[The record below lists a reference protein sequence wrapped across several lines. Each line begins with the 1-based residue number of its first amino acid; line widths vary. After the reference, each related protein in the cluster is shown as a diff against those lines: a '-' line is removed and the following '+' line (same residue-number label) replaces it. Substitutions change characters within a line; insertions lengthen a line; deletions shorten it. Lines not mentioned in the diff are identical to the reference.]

1 MSRPGR
7 KRGHTVCSY
16 IAILLILV
24 ITLFPVWWI
33 IMISLKTSDQALA
46 IPPKLIFKPTLENY
60 RSVLFGAAQNASGRW
75 VPTTKGFLNQAVN
88 SLVICLSSTFL
99 ALVAGVPAA
108 YALSKF
114 NFKKKQDISFFILST
129 RFMPPIVVV
138 IPLFLLYRELGLM
151 DTKLGLIILYTFI
164 SLSLVIWMM
173 KGFFD
178 EMPIELVESARVDGC
193 SRFGALF
200 RVAIPV
206 TKQGIVASAIL
217 TLIGTWNE
225 FLFAV
230 IFTSK
235 NAKTVTLSVM
245 GYVTIREV
253 AWANMAA
260 AGILIT
266 IPVLI
271 FTILTQKHLVQGLT
285 SGAVKG

>member
-1 MSRPGR
+1 M
-7 KRGHTVCSY
+7 
-16 IAILLILV
+16 
-24 ITLFPVWWI
+24 
-33 IMISLKTSDQALA
+33 
-46 IPPKLIFKPTLENY
+46 
-60 RSVLFGAAQNASGRW
+60 
-75 VPTTKGFLNQAVN
+75 PTTKGFLSQAAN
-88 SLVICLSSTFL
+88 SLAICLTSTFL
-99 ALVAGVPAA
+99 ALIAGVPAA

-114 NFKKKQDISFFILST
+114 RFKKKQEISFFILST

-138 IPLFLLYRELGLM
+138 IPLFLLYRQLGLM
-151 DTKLGLIILYTFI
+151 DTRLGLIILYTFI

-178 EMPIELVESARVDGC
+178 DMPVELIESARVDGC
-193 SRFGALF
+193 SRLGALF
-200 RVAIPV
+200 KVAIPV
-206 TKQGIVASAIL
+206 TRQGIVASAIL

-271 FTILTQKHLVQGLT
+271 FTIITQKHLVQGLT

>member
-1 MSRPGR
+1 MNKKKLWGAVGSW
-7 KRGHTVCSY
+7 VL
-16 IAILLILV
+16 IVMVLL

-33 IMISLKTSDQALA
+33 VMISLKTSDQALT

-60 RSVLFGAAQNASGRW
+60 RSVLFGAAQNSSGRW
-75 VPTTKGFLNQAVN
+75 VPTTKGFLSQAAN
-88 SLVICLSSTFL
+88 SLAICLTSTFL
-99 ALVAGVPAA
+99 ALIAGVPAA

-114 NFKKKQDISFFILST
+114 RFKKKQEISFFILST

-138 IPLFLLYRELGLM
+138 IPLFLLYRQLGLM
-151 DTKLGLIILYTFI
+151 DTRLGLIILYTFI

-178 EMPIELVESARVDGC
+178 DMPVELIESARVDGC
-193 SRFGALF
+193 SRLGALF
-200 RVAIPV
+200 KVAIPV
-206 TKQGIVASAIL
+206 TRQGIVASAIL

-271 FTILTQKHLVQGLT
+271 FTIITQKHLVQGLT

>member
-1 MSRPGR
+1 MNKKKFWGAVGSW
-7 KRGHTVCSY
+7 VL
-16 IAILLILV
+16 IVMVLL

-33 IMISLKTSDQALA
+33 VMISLKTSDQALT
-46 IPPKLIFKPTLENY
+46 IPPKLIFKPTLEHY
-60 RSVLFGAAQNASGRW
+60 RSVLFGAAQNSSERW
-75 VPTTKGFLNQAVN
+75 VPTTKGFLSQAAN
-88 SLVICLSSTFL
+88 SLAICLTSTFL
-99 ALVAGVPAA
+99 ALIAGVPAA

-114 NFKKKQDISFFILST
+114 RFKKKQEISFFILST

-138 IPLFLLYRELGLM
+138 IPLFLLYRQLGLM
-151 DTKLGLIILYTFI
+151 DTRLGLIILYTFI

-178 EMPIELVESARVDGC
+178 DMPVELIESARVDGC
-193 SRFGALF
+193 SRLGALF
-200 RVAIPV
+200 KVAIPV
-206 TKQGIVASAIL
+206 TRQGIVASAIL

-271 FTILTQKHLVQGLT
+271 FTIITQKHLVQGLT

>member
-1 MSRPGR
+1 MNKKKFWGAVGSW
-7 KRGHTVCSY
+7 VL
-16 IAILLILV
+16 IVMVLL

-33 IMISLKTSDQALA
+33 VMISLKTSDQALT

-60 RSVLFGAAQNASGRW
+60 RSVLFGAAQNSSGRW
-75 VPTTKGFLNQAVN
+75 VPTTKEFLSQAAN
-88 SLVICLSSTFL
+88 SLAICLTSTFL
-99 ALVAGVPAA
+99 ALIAGVPAA

-114 NFKKKQDISFFILST
+114 RFKKKQEISFFILST

-138 IPLFLLYRELGLM
+138 IPLFLLYRQLGLM
-151 DTKLGLIILYTFI
+151 DTRLGLIILYTFI

-178 EMPIELVESARVDGC
+178 DMPVELIESARVDGC
-193 SRFGALF
+193 SRLGALF
-200 RVAIPV
+200 KVAIPV
-206 TKQGIVASAIL
+206 TRQGIVASAIL

-271 FTILTQKHLVQGLT
+271 FTIITQKHLVQGLT

>member
-1 MSRPGR
+1 MNKKKFWGAVGSW
-7 KRGHTVCSY
+7 VL
-16 IAILLILV
+16 IVMVLL

-33 IMISLKTSDQALA
+33 VMISLKTSDQALT

-60 RSVLFGAAQNASGRW
+60 RSVLFGAAQNSSGRW
-75 VPTTKGFLNQAVN
+75 VPTTKGFLSQAAN
-88 SLVICLSSTFL
+88 SLAICLTSTFL
-99 ALVAGVPAA
+99 ALIAGVPAA

-114 NFKKKQDISFFILST
+114 RFKKKQEISFFILST

-138 IPLFLLYRELGLM
+138 IPLFLLYRQLGLM
-151 DTKLGLIILYTFI
+151 DTRLGLIILYTFI

-178 EMPIELVESARVDGC
+178 DMPVELLESARVDGC
-193 SRFGALF
+193 SRLGALF
-200 RVAIPV
+200 KVAIPV
-206 TKQGIVASAIL
+206 TRQGIVASAIL

-271 FTILTQKHLVQGLT
+271 FTIITQKHLVQGLT

>member
-1 MSRPGR
+1 MNKKCGLRSKILIGIL
-7 KRGHTVCSY
+7 
-16 IAILLILV
+16 IAVILL

-33 IMISLKTSDQALA
+33 VNISLKTADQALTM
-46 IPPKLIFKPTLENY
+46 PPDLIYKPTLENY
-60 RSVLFGAAQNASGRW
+60 KEVLFGADISASGRW
-75 VPTTKGFLNQAVN
+75 VPTTKGFLQQALN
-88 SLVICLSSTFL
+88 SVIICFSATAVALL
-99 ALVAGVPAA
+99 AGIPAA

-114 NFKKKQDISFFILST
+114 PFAKKQKVSFFILST

-138 IPLFLLYRELGLM
+138 IPLFLLYRELNLM
-151 DTKLGLIILYTFI
+151 DTKLGLVILYTFI

-178 EMPIELVESARVDGC
+178 EIPAELIESARVDGC
-193 SRFGALF
+193 THYGALF
-200 RVAIPV
+200 RVALPI
-206 TKQGIVASAIL
+206 TKQGISATAIL
-217 TLIGTWNE
+217 TLIGVWNE

-230 IFTSK
+230 IFTSRD
-235 NAKTVTLSVM
+235 AKTVTLSVM

-253 AWANMAA
+253 AWSNMAA

-285 SGAVKG
+285 AGAVKG

>member
-1 MSRPGR
+1 MNKKKFWGAVGSW
-7 KRGHTVCSY
+7 VL
-16 IAILLILV
+16 IVMVLL

-33 IMISLKTSDQALA
+33 VMISLKNSDQSLT

-60 RSVLFGAAQNASGRW
+60 RSVLFGAAQNSSGRW
-75 VPTTKGFLNQAVN
+75 VPTTKGFLSQAAN
-88 SLVICLSSTFL
+88 SLAICLTSTFL
-99 ALVAGVPAA
+99 ALIAGVPAA

-114 NFKKKQDISFFILST
+114 RFKKKQEISFFILST

-138 IPLFLLYRELGLM
+138 IPLFLLYRQLGLM
-151 DTKLGLIILYTFI
+151 DTRLGLIILYTFI

-178 EMPIELVESARVDGC
+178 DMPVELIESARVDGC
-193 SRFGALF
+193 SRLGALF
-200 RVAIPV
+200 KVAIPV
-206 TKQGIVASAIL
+206 TRQGIVASAIL

-271 FTILTQKHLVQGLT
+271 FTIITQKHLVQGLT

>member
-1 MSRPGR
+1 MNKKKFWGAVGSW
-7 KRGHTVCSY
+7 VL
-16 IAILLILV
+16 IVMVLL

-33 IMISLKTSDQALA
+33 VMISLKTSDQALT

-60 RSVLFGAAQNASGRW
+60 RSVLFGAAQNSSGRW
-75 VPTTKGFLNQAVN
+75 VPTTKGFLSQAAN
-88 SLVICLSSTFL
+88 SLAICLTSTFL
-99 ALVAGVPAA
+99 ALIAGVPAA

-114 NFKKKQDISFFILST
+114 RFKKKQEISFFILST

-138 IPLFLLYRELGLM
+138 IPLFLLYRQLGLM
-151 DTKLGLIILYTFI
+151 DTRLGLIILYTFI

-178 EMPIELVESARVDGC
+178 DMPVELIESARVDGC
-193 SRFGALF
+193 SRLGALF
-200 RVAIPV
+200 KVAIPV
-206 TKQGIVASAIL
+206 TRQGIVASAIL

-271 FTILTQKHLVQGLT
+271 FTIITQKHLVQGLT

>member
-1 MSRPGR
+1 MNKKKFWGAVGSW
-7 KRGHTVCSY
+7 VL
-16 IAILLILV
+16 IVMVLL

-33 IMISLKTSDQALA
+33 VMISLKTSDQALT

-60 RSVLFGAAQNASGRW
+60 RSVLFGAAQNSSGRW
-75 VPTTKGFLNQAVN
+75 VPTTKGFLSQAAN
-88 SLVICLSSTFL
+88 SLAICLTSTFL
-99 ALVAGVPAA
+99 ALIAGVPAA

-114 NFKKKQDISFFILST
+114 RFKKKQEISFFILST

-138 IPLFLLYRELGLM
+138 IPLFLLYRQLGLM
-151 DTKLGLIILYTFI
+151 DTRLGLIILYTFI

-178 EMPIELVESARVDGC
+178 DMPVELIESARVDGC
-193 SRFGALF
+193 SRLGALF
-200 RVAIPV
+200 KVAIPV
-206 TKQGIVASAIL
+206 TRQGIVASAIL

-245 GYVTIREV
+245 GFVTIREV

-271 FTILTQKHLVQGLT
+271 FTIITQKHLVQGLT

>member
-1 MSRPGR
+1 MTNRNRR
-7 KRGHTVCSY
+7 KKSQIGCY
-16 IAILLILV
+16 IGMILILI

-33 IMISLKTSDQALA
+33 VMISLKTSDQALV
-46 IPPKLIFKPTLENY
+46 IPPELIFKPTLENY
-60 RSVLFGAAQNASGRW
+60 SNVLFGAAQNASGRW
-75 VPTTKGFLNQAVN
+75 VPTTKGFLNQALN
-88 SLVICLSSTFL
+88 SLIICFTSTFL

-138 IPLFLLYRELGLM
+138 IPLFLLYRQLGLM

-164 SLSLVIWMM
+164 SMSLVIWLV

-178 EMPIELVESARVDGC
+178 EMPVELVESARVDGC
-193 SRFGALF
+193 GHFSALF
-200 RVAIPV
+200 LVAIPV
-206 TKQGIVASAIL
+206 TRQGIVASAIL
-217 TLIGTWNE
+217 TLTGIWNE

-253 AWANMAA
+253 AWSNMAA

>member
-1 MSRPGR
+1 MNK
-7 KRGHTVCSY
+7 KRWKGKALVF
-16 IAILLILV
+16 LLMAAVLAL
-24 ITLFPVWWI
+24 TLFPVWWI
-33 IMISLKTSDQALA
+33 VNISLKTADQALTM
-46 IPPKLIFKPTLENY
+46 PPKLIFRPTLENY
-60 RSVLFGAAQNASGRW
+60 KEVLFGAAQNASGRW
-75 VPTTKGFLNQAVN
+75 VPTTKGFLKQAGN
-88 SLVICLSSTFL
+88 SICICLTATGIAL
-99 ALVAGVPAA
+99 AAGVPAA

-114 NFKKKQDISFFILST
+114 SFKRKQDISFFILST

-138 IPLFLLYRELGLM
+138 IPLFLLYRQLGLM
-151 DTKLGLIILYTFI
+151 DTKVGMIILYTFI

-178 EMPIELVESARVDGC
+178 EIPQELTESARVDGC
-193 SRFGALF
+193 TQLGALF
-200 RVAIPV
+200 KVAIPI
-206 TKQGIVASAIL
+206 TKQGISATAIL
-217 TLIGTWNE
+217 TLIGIWNE

-266 IPVLI
+266 IPVLF

-285 SGAVKG
+285 AGAVKG

>member
-1 MSRPGR
+1 MNKKKFWGAVGSW
-7 KRGHTVCSY
+7 VL
-16 IAILLILV
+16 IVMVLL

-33 IMISLKTSDQALA
+33 VMISLKTSDQALT

-60 RSVLFGAAQNASGRW
+60 RSVLFGAAQNSSGRW
-75 VPTTKGFLNQAVN
+75 VPTTKGFLSQAAN
-88 SLVICLSSTFL
+88 SLAICLTSTFL
-99 ALVAGVPAA
+99 ALIAGVPAA

-114 NFKKKQDISFFILST
+114 RFKKKQEISFFILST

-138 IPLFLLYRELGLM
+138 IPLFLLYRQLGLM
-151 DTKLGLIILYTFI
+151 DTRLGLIILYTFI

-178 EMPIELVESARVDGC
+178 DMPVELIESARVDGC
-193 SRFGALF
+193 SRLGALF
-200 RVAIPV
+200 KVAIPV
-206 TKQGIVASAIL
+206 TRQGIVASAIL

-235 NAKTVTLSVM
+235 NAKTVTLSVK

-271 FTILTQKHLVQGLT
+271 FTIITQKHLVQGLT

>member
-1 MSRPGR
+1 MNKKKFWGAVGSW
-7 KRGHTVCSY
+7 VL
-16 IAILLILV
+16 IVMVLL

-33 IMISLKTSDQALA
+33 VMISLKTSDQALT

-60 RSVLFGAAQNASGRW
+60 RSVLFGAAQNSSGRW
-75 VPTTKGFLNQAVN
+75 VPTTKGFLSQAAN
-88 SLVICLSSTFL
+88 SLAICLTSTFL
-99 ALVAGVPAA
+99 ALIAGVPAA

-114 NFKKKQDISFFILST
+114 RFKKKQEISFFILST

-138 IPLFLLYRELGLM
+138 IPLFLLYRQLGLM
-151 DTKLGLIILYTFI
+151 DTRLGMIILYTFI
-164 SLSLVIWMM
+164 SLSLLIWMM

-178 EMPIELVESARVDGC
+178 DMPVELIESARVDGC
-193 SRFGALF
+193 SRLGALF
-200 RVAIPV
+200 KVAIPV
-206 TKQGIVASAIL
+206 TRQGIVASAIL

-260 AGILIT
+260 AGSLIT

-271 FTILTQKHLVQGLT
+271 FTIITQKHLVQGLT